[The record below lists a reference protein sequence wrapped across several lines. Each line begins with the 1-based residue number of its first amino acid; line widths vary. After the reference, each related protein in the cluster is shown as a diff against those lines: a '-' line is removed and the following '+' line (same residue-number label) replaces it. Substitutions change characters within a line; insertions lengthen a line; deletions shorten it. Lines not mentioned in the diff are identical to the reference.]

1 MSSILLGFGSAFA
14 VLWLFTIYEIA
25 FHPESRHAFSGERLI
40 WRVCTPICVTY
51 TVAVFAEVILLRT

>member
-25 FHPESRHAFSGERLI
+25 FHPESRHASSERLI
-40 WRVCTPICVTY
+40 WRVCTPICVTC
-51 TVAVFAEVILLRT
+51 TVAVFAAVILLRT